1 MSADLIRFNGHIV
14 ANDTF
19 VVDRDGNLTLNDITA
34 NNLTLSG
41 DINGN
46 DATLNNI
53 TLNNVTANSG
63 VFKGEFSTSMSGGSR
78 VTIKEEN
85 EYGTDGTYGSI
96 RVYDNNND
104 KVIDIGFK
112 DGNENSPY
120 ISITSG
126 HGSTLSILSI
136 STNRISIMNS
146 TGVGES
152 DEVWLDT
159 MYGLRFFENG
169 ILKKSYPAR

>member
-1 MSADLIRFNGHIV
+1 
-14 ANDTF
+14 
-19 VVDRDGNLTLNDITA
+19 
-34 NNLTLSG
+34 
-41 DINGN
+41 
-46 DATLNNI
+46 
-53 TLNNVTANSG
+53 
-63 VFKGEFSTSMSGGSR
+63 MSGGSR

-120 ISITSG
+120 ISIISG

-136 STNRISIMNS
+136 STNIISMMNS
-146 TGVGES
+146 TGDGES